1 VTGSAVSHVGYGLI
15 AASFRAPPAA
25 YNTQI
30 AIEWEKMYYEVGLFR
45 ISRHSLESLRISV
58 DSPVTGDGLPAAC
71 DAVFPPH
78 MGYKI
83 PEFEPAHETNV
94 FSLSPEV
101 T

>member
-1 VTGSAVSHVGYGLI
+1 
-15 AASFRAPPAA
+15 
-25 YNTQI
+25 
-30 AIEWEKMYYEVGLFR
+30 
-45 ISRHSLESLRISV
+45 V

-94 FSLSPEV
+94 FSLFPEV